1 MLVSKGFWCLNRIG
15 KVYQCLYAWNFMVI
29 PVIGKA
35 GEMTAWK
42 GNKRES
48 PLLINDNNVPIKMVL
63 YKGIC
68 VRVNVCNLYINMS
81 HQQTVP
87 MLRNTNSSLR
97 AYFKITIYLKKTL
110 FYPFA
115 QIDFCCWELK
125 NRKGIWNFFCCEI
138 IIYILELWFKSI
150 HCSSIK

>member
-81 HQQTVP
+81 HQQTHLCYATPIVAWGHTSKSQYTWKNSLLSICP
-87 MLRNTNSSLR
+87 NRFLLLRTQKPKRN
-97 AYFKITIYLKKTL
+97 LKFFL
-110 FYPFA
+110 
-115 QIDFCCWELK
+115 L
-125 NRKGIWNFFCCEI
+125 WNHNL
-138 IIYILELWFKSI
+138 YIRI
-150 HCSSIK
+150 MI